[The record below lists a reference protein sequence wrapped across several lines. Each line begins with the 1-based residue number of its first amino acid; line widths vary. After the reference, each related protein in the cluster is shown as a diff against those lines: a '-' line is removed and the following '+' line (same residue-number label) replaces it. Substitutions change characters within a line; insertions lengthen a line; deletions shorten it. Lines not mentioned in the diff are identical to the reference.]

1 MLEKWGFR
9 ADWWRNQRGEYW
21 VLGQAILGIVFILL
35 PVVPIGTLPMSIK
48 LPLVIVLGA
57 VGLFFGIGGI
67 WHLGNHLT
75 PLPHPTDDS
84 HLVTRGVYRW
94 VRHPIYAGVIF
105 LALAYALWRMSLWHG
120 ICALVFGLFFDRKA
134 TQEEVW
140 LTAKFPEYKTYQQGV
155 KKLFPGI
162 Y

>member
-9 ADWWRNQRGEYW
+9 PDWWRNQRGEYW
-21 VLGQAILGIVFILL
+21 VLGQAVLGVVFILL
-35 PVVPIGTLPMSIK
+35 PVVPVGTLPLSIK
-48 LPLVIVLGA
+48 LPVVILLGA
-57 VGLFFGIGGI
+57 VGLFLGMGGV
-67 WHLGNHLT
+67 WHLGNNLT

-84 HLVTRGVYRW
+84 RLVTTGVYRW
-94 VRHPIYAGVIF
+94 VRHPIYASVIF

-120 ICALVFGLFFDRKA
+120 ICALAFGLFFDRKA
-134 TQEEVW
+134 AQEEAW
-140 LTAKFPEYKTYQQGV
+140 LTAKFPEYQTYQQTV